1 MFGAVQS
8 AALES
13 LVRDR
18 SGQAAKDPETGL
30 PGPAELAE
38 WLRILLSEHR
48 RTGAPVSIV
57 HLEIEGVERIA
68 AGYGADAAWRM
79 VAAVAAIVS
88 GQLAGQER
96 AFRIGDGQLVVLA
109 PAASRASSSSSES
122 GSPRSSMARSPNGA
136 HGYP

>member
-1 MFGAVQS
+1 M
-8 AALES
+8 
-13 LVRDR
+13 RDR

-30 PGPAELAE
+30 PGPAELNE

-48 RTGAPVSIV
+48 RTGAPVSV
-57 HLEIEGVERIA
+57 AHLELEGVERIS
-68 AGYGADAAWRM
+68 AGYGGDAAWRM

-109 PAASRASSSSSES
+109 PAASPASWSNS
-122 GSPRSSMARSPNGA
+122 GSGSRRSSRARSPNRARGF
-136 HGYP
+136 P